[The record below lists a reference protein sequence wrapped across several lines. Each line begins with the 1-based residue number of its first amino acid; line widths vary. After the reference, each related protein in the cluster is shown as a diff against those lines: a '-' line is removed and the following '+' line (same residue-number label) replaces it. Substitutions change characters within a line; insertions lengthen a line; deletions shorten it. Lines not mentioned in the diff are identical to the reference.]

1 MFCNGFL
8 VSKMD
13 EAKLTPFLEHQ
24 VKEKL
29 FSAYQFSASE
39 NGMKIV
45 SGFGGTISFKSDQVI
60 DNTTVFDIASITKV
74 VLTVPLFYNL
84 IHKKE
89 LHPDY
94 MVSKFFNSISDS
106 VTLFELI
113 DHSSGYPAW
122 IPFYDEIDSIL
133 SIEERKSEAVRIIS
147 EMKREKG
154 DRIYSDINY
163 IMLGLILEKIH
174 GKPLDAIFSEF
185 LIENG
190 IKTGICFNP
199 KNAVPLTSYST
210 LRKNYPDKTV
220 EDENSFFL
228 GGKTAHA
235 GLFASA
241 KETVNYF
248 EQLLAKEWFRK
259 VSLNLNFAGFDKPEG
274 NNSNYGT
281 NPDPENQIGH
291 LGFTGTAI
299 LIDLKKEKIAALF
312 TNATHPSAEK
322 VDRKERIKKVRQHF
336 FDLLT

>member
-1 MFCNGFL
+1 
-8 VSKMD
+8 MD
-13 EAKLTPFLEHQ
+13 GAKLTEFLEYQ
-24 VKEKL
+24 IKEKL
-29 FSAYQFSASE
+29 FSAYQFYTSK
-39 NGMKIV
+39 NGVKTN
-45 SGFGGTISFKSDQVI
+45 SGFGGTISFKNRHVI
-60 DNTTVFDIASITKV
+60 DCATVFDIASITKV
-74 VLTVPLFYNL
+74 VLAVPVLYHLIYN
-84 IHKKE
+84 KK
-89 LHPDY
+89 LSPDCK
-94 MVSKFFNSISDS
+94 VCKFFNDISDD
-106 VTLFELI
+106 VTVFELI
-113 DHSSGYPAW
+113 DHSSGFPAW
-122 IPFYDEIDSIL
+122 TPFYDEINGTL
-133 SIEERKSEAVRIIS
+133 SIENKKAEAVRIIS
-147 EMKREKG
+147 KVKREKRK
-154 DRIYSDINY
+154 RIYSDINY
-163 IMLGLILEKIH
+163 ILLGFILEKIH
-174 GKPLDAIFSEF
+174 GKSLDAIFSEF

-190 IKTGICFNP
+190 IKTEICFNP